1 MPSCTMQQRSSMT
14 MTPAEPID
22 EPASTSDVK
31 SIFTSMSAA
40 VSTEVDEPPGMI
52 AFSSRPFGT
61 PPPMS

>member
-1 MPSCTMQQRSSMT
+1 MQQRSSIT
-14 MTPAEPID
+14 ITPAEPIE

-31 SIFTSMSAA
+31 SSFTSISAG
-40 VSTEVDEPPGMI
+40 VRTTVDEPPGMI

>member
-1 MPSCTMQQRSSMT
+1 MQQRSSMT

-22 EPASTSDVK
+22 VPAATSDVK

-61 PPPMS
+61 PPPTS